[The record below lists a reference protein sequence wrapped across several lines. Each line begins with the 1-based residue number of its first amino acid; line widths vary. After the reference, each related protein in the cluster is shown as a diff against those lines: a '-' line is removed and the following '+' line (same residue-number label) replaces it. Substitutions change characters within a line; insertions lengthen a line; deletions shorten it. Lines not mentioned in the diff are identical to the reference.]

1 MKWMNLKSITF
12 NEIQAHNQVKE
23 GGTRWHHTSNH
34 GHLWEQGKG
43 YSQVKFTCSRMWV
56 CSLYHRGNNYNL
68 PVLLKA
74 IPYFVSYDF
83 HYMGIF
89 ITGNRLLEKIT
100 GDNITIIP
108 EWRQYQKY
116 TITQKR
122 DNNAKKK
129 TKTTTTTTKKTP
141 NLSDN

>member
-1 MKWMNLKSITF
+1 
-12 NEIQAHNQVKE
+12 
-23 GGTRWHHTSNH
+23 
-34 GHLWEQGKG
+34 
-43 YSQVKFTCSRMWV
+43 
-56 CSLYHRGNNYNL
+56 
-68 PVLLKA
+68 
-74 IPYFVSYDF
+74 
-83 HYMGIF
+83 MGIF

-129 TKTTTTTTKKTP
+129 NQNHHHNNKKNP
-141 NLSDN
+141 